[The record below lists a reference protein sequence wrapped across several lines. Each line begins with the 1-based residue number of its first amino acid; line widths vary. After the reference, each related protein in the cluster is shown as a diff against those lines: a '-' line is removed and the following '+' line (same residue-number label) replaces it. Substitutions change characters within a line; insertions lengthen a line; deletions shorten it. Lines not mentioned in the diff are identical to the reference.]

1 MSVMGPENGRQR
13 EKESPLRLYEG
24 KKRFNETQHL
34 RVLSFCWWSSESL
47 LLTCSG
53 PAMAVQS
60 SVLSHCLLTGSSLS
74 LFAFSSAPRS
84 SIFRCCNRMPETRS
98 LMRKVVYFD
107 SLSYKLRCPCTG
119 FLQGPPAV
127 SAHGGKPRGKRMCE
141 ENHNTGAAG
150 LYNNR
155 RAPHPLLE
163 SARLPS
169 WQQGLLSIHLIHL
182 PIHLFVIEFQHELRL
197 NKPHSNPNNSCSLAS
212 RFSPRNWM
220 AQKMFWPLINTSQK
234 LQKPEKSHFEKSGY

>member
-155 RAPHPLLE
+155 RAPHPCDLGECETAFLTAGPSLYSPNPSSNTPLCDRI
-163 SARLPS
+163 SAWASPEQTTL
-169 WQQGLLSIHLIHL
+169 
-182 PIHLFVIEFQHELRL
+182 
-197 NKPHSNPNNSCSLAS
+197 KP
-212 RFSPRNWM
+212 
-220 AQKMFWPLINTSQK
+220 
-234 LQKPEKSHFEKSGY
+234 